1 MYVCKSDKE
10 FEWLDVLWFNFT
22 KIIDKFSMR
31 EYQNSIPYVDVES
44 YQNLSRFIKKNMIS
58 CYQKIYDLLYIL
70 IYIDIDLQT
79 IFLL

>member
-1 MYVCKSDKE
+1 
-10 FEWLDVLWFNFT
+10 
-22 KIIDKFSMR
+22 MR